1 MLKKISYLL
10 NKLPNSYDAERGV
23 LGGILIDSISYEKVY
38 LLELKANDFYY
49 TRHEIIF
56 DSISS
61 LYSEGEAINTITLI
75 DRLSRIQKIN
85 EIGGS
90 SFILALSHLFPSSEH
105 VESYAKMII
114 DKSILR
120 NLIHSSI
127 KIIYS
132 ALFPKKNIDFIL
144 SNAQKKILSINT
156 RNSIKEINPIG
167 NYIKKAVEQIIKAQ
181 KSKGLITGISSG
193 FVNFDKLTN
202 GFHAGELIVIAA
214 RPSMGKTALTLNI
227 ASFISFKLKIPIAFF
242 SLEMGAFQ
250 LIQRI
255 LSSETKIDLLRLKNG
270 LLNHKE
276 LLTII
281 QIAKNIGYS
290 NLFIDETPNLTI
302 SDLQKR
308 CRIIVHKYKIKII
321 IIDYL
326 QLMQSSTRK
335 DSKTMEITEISQGLK
350 TIARELSISIITVS
364 QLNRSVENR
373 INKRPI
379 MSDLRESGAIE
390 QDADVVIFLYR
401 EEYYLRDET
410 PFNKRGISEIIISKN
425 RNGPIG
431 SFLLKFQNNITKF
444 INIENADADKKL

>member
-10 NKLPNSYDAERGV
+10 NKLPNSYEAERGV

-38 LLELKANDFYY
+38 LLELKSNDFYY

-61 LYSEGEAINTITLI
+61 LYSEGQPINTITLI

-85 EIGGS
+85 EIGGA
-90 SFILALSHLFPSSEH
+90 SFILALTHLFPSAEH

-120 NLIHSSI
+120 NLIHTSI

-144 SNAQKKILSINT
+144 TNAQKKILSINT

-167 NYIKKAVEQIIKAQ
+167 NYIKKAVEQIIKSQ
-181 KSKGLITGISSG
+181 KSKSIITGISSG
-193 FVNFDKLTN
+193 FYNLDKLTN
-202 GFHAGELIVIAA
+202 GFHDGELIVIAA

-227 ASFISFKLKIPIAFF
+227 ASFISLTLNIPIAFF
-242 SLEMGAFQ
+242 SLEMGIFQ

-255 LSSETKIDLLRLKNG
+255 LSSQTKIDLLRLKNG

-276 LLTII
+276 LLSII
-281 QIAKNIGYS
+281 KIAKNIGHS

-326 QLMQSSTRK
+326 QLMQGSIKR

-373 INKRPI
+373 INKIPI

-390 QDADVVIFLYR
+390 QDADIIIFLYR
-401 EEYYLRDET
+401 EEYYLRDKT
-410 PFNKRGISEIIISKN
+410 PSNKRGISEIIISKN

-431 SFLLKFQNNITKF
+431 SFILKFQNNITKF
-444 INIENADADKKL
+444 INIDNINEKY